1 MSDNSPIS
9 YSDKQYKVLGT
20 RPVRHDGA
28 DKVTGRAVYGA
39 DLHLPGAAFGK
50 ILRSPHPHAT
60 IKSIDTSAAEKIEGV
75 YAVATGKDW
84 PNLVDKMAELGEGAV
99 NLHDLAQNCLAIE
112 KVLYKGHAVAAVAA
126 RDMHVAEE
134 AIAAIRVDYEVLP
147 AVTCIRAAMRADAPI
162 LHPNLRTETL
172 GEASDEPTN
181 VDRHI
186 HFEAGDVEAGFA
198 AADVIVEQE
207 YETSTV
213 HQGYIEPHVSTALWN
228 EDGQLK
234 VWTSTQGSFTARQ
247 QTAELLHLPISKVT
261 VTPCEIGGG
270 FGGKICVYLEPVA
283 AMLSRKCGRPVK
295 MTMQRDEVF
304 EATGPTP
311 ASLMRVKLG
320 ATKEGKLTAGQ
331 AYLAYESGAFPGGV
345 IGPGTMCVFSCVELE
360 NAVVD
365 GYDVCVNK
373 PKTQAYRA
381 PGATQAAFAFEST
394 LNELADRLNIDPI
407 EIRRINAVKE
417 GSRRVDGPVYKRIGY
432 LECLDAAENS
442 DHWQSPLEGPHR
454 GRGIAAGFWFNIGLK
469 SSVSAS
475 VNQDG
480 TVHLLEGSTDIGGT
494 RTSIAMQLA
503 ETLGIPATD
512 VLPKVVDTDSVGY
525 TDVTGGSRTTF
536 ATGMAAYKVGL
547 DLLEQ
552 LTARAAFLWECEPA
566 DVKVDGDLYRY
577 GDRQMTF
584 KELAA
589 KLPEI
594 GEPVVGRASVSP
606 EGPSN
611 GFGVHIVDVE
621 VDPDTA
627 KVKILRYTAIQDA
640 GKAIHPS
647 YVEGQLQG
655 GAVQGIGW
663 ALNEEYFY
671 GADHKMRNAS
681 LLDYRIPTCLDVP
694 MIDTIIVEVPNP
706 DHPYGVRGV
715 GETPIVPP
723 PAAIADAIFH
733 ATGVRMTK
741 LPMSPPRL
749 WKAISEKAKS

>member
-9 YSDKQYKVLGT
+9 YSDKKYKVLGT

-28 DKVTGRAVYGA
+28 DKVTGRAQYGA
-39 DLHLPGAAFGK
+39 DVQLPGMTHGK
-50 ILRSPHPHAT
+50 VLRSPHPHAR
-60 IKSIDTSAAEKIEGV
+60 IKGIDTSIAEKIDGV
-75 YAVATGKDW
+75 YAIATGEDW
-84 PNLVDKMAELGEGAV
+84 PDLIDKVAELGEGAV
-99 NLHDLAQNCLAIE
+99 NLHDLAQNCLAVG
-112 KVLYKGHAVAAVAA
+112 KALYKGHAIAAVAA
-126 RDMHVAEE
+126 RNVHIAEE

-147 AVTCIRAAMRADAPI
+147 AVTCVLDAMKEDAPI
-162 LHPNLRTETL
+162 LHPGLRTETL
-172 GEASDEPTN
+172 DEPSDQPTN
-181 VDRHI
+181 IDRHI
-186 HFEAGDVEAGFA
+186 HFETGDIDAGFA
-198 AADVIVEQE
+198 AADVIVEKE
-207 YETSTV
+207 YKTATV
-213 HQGYIEPHVSTALWN
+213 HQAYIEPQVSTALWN
-228 EDGQLK
+228 EDGHLK
-234 VWTSTQGSFTARQ
+234 IWTSTQGAFTARQ
-247 QTAELLHLPISKVT
+247 QTAELLQLPVSKVT

-270 FGGKICVYLEPVA
+270 FGGKIPVYLEPVA
-283 AMLSRKCGRPVK
+283 AILSRKCGRPVK

-304 EATGPTP
+304 EGTGPTP
-311 ASLMRVKLG
+311 ATFMKVKLG
-320 ATKEGKLTAGQ
+320 ATRDGKLTAGQ
-331 AYLAYESGAFPGGV
+331 AYLAYESGAFPGGM
-345 IGPGTMCVFSCVELE
+345 IGPGTMCVFSCVELP

-373 PKTQAYRA
+373 PKTQPYRA

-394 LNELADRLNIDPI
+394 FNELADQLKIDPI
-407 EIRRINAVKE
+407 EIRQMNGVKE
-417 GSRRVDGPVYKRIGY
+417 GSQRVDGPVYPRIGY
-432 LECLDAAENS
+432 LECLDAAQKS
-442 DHWQSPLEGPHR
+442 AHWNTPLEGPNR
-454 GRGIAAGFWFNIGLK
+454 GRGVAAGYWFNIGMK

-475 VNQDG
+475 INPDG
-480 TVHLLEGSTDIGGT
+480 TIHLLEGSTDIGGT

-503 ETLGIPATD
+503 ETIGIPAED

-536 ATGMAAYKVGL
+536 ATGMAAHKVGL
-547 DLLEQ
+547 DLLQQ
-552 LTARAAFLWECEPA
+552 LTARVAFLWECEPNE
-566 DVKVDGDLYRY
+566 VQVDGDVYRY
-577 GDRQMTF
+577 RSQQMTF

-589 KLPEI
+589 KLPET
-594 GEPVVGRASVSP
+594 GDPVIGRASVSP
-606 EGPSN
+606 EGSTN

-627 KVKILRYTAIQDA
+627 KVTILRYTAIQDA

-647 YVEGQLQG
+647 YVEGQMQG

-706 DHPYGVRGV
+706 AHPFGVRGV

-723 PAAIADAIFH
+723 PAAIAEAIYQ
-733 ATGVRMTK
+733 ATGVRMTE

-749 WKAISEKAKS
+749 WKAMSQR